1 MSKQGLKSG
10 AFFKYY
16 FGSLASLSLLG
27 FIFYVFYSSNGFISL
42 SSERTSVLEVNH
54 YSGQLSPS
62 SVKKD
67 GVYKVQDI
75 SGETNNYDID
85 LRVTNEGDKVIQT
98 YIFEYKK

>member
-1 MSKQGLKSG
+1 MSKQGLKLG

-16 FGSLASLSLLG
+16 FGSLTLLSLLG
-27 FIFYVFYSSNGFISL
+27 LIFYGFYSLNGFISL
-42 SSERTSVLEVNH
+42 SPESTPVLEVNH
-54 YSGQLSPS
+54 YSGQVSHS

-67 GVYKVQDI
+67 DVYKVQDI
-75 SGETNNYDID
+75 SGETNNYDVD

>member
-1 MSKQGLKSG
+1 MKSG

-16 FGSLASLSLLG
+16 LGSLASLSLLG
-27 FIFYVFYSSNGFISL
+27 FIFYGFYSLNGFIFL
-42 SSERTSVLEVNH
+42 SPESTSVLEVNH
-54 YSGQLSPS
+54 YPGQVSPS

-75 SGETNNYDID
+75 SGETNNYDVD